1 MFGKKKALKKKIAL
15 LEAQQ
20 VQHLGATQD
29 PEITKLACLPPGQ
42 EVEIRVRNLRKYYQ
56 MGRTRVK
63 ALDGV
68 SFDVAKGEFCA
79 VVGASGSGKST
90 LLNMLAGLE
99 KPTMGLVEL
108 AGSDITKM
116 NEKKIVRFR
125 RDKIG
130 FIFQSFNL
138 ISSLTALENV
148 ILPLIFKGQGGK
160 VRRAKAES
168 MIRLVGLEKYQKHR
182 PSEMSGGQQQRVG
195 IARALVVAPEIVFA
209 DEPTGN
215 LDSKTSREIMQ
226 LLQEISK
233 KNKQTMVMVTH
244 DDYLAQF
251 ADRIFRILDGHLVSV
266 TRGTEGYHAQPQII
280 PPPTIEPILSPAAA
294 SGPVVDSGPVLA
306 PGPAVA
312 PSPTHP
318 QGPVLAPEPVIDS
331 GPILAPEPVIN
342 PSPVAGPWPS
352 INKDPVLGQPVE
364 ETEETPE
371 SAGFSGPSS
380 PQESYF
386 RKKG

>member
-1 MFGKKKALKKKIAL
+1 MFGKKKALQKKIAL

-138 ISSLTALENV
+138 IASLTALENV

-233 KNKQTMVMVTH
+233 KNNQTMVMVTH

-280 PPPTIEPILSPAAA
+280 PPPATEAVVSPGLAPTSGPAEIPELSP
-294 SGPVVDSGPVLA
+294 
-306 PGPAVA
+306 
-312 PSPTHP
+312 
-318 QGPVLAPEPVIDS
+318 
-331 GPILAPEPVIN
+331 APEPVIN

-364 ETEETPE
+364 EAEETPE
-371 SAGFSGPSS
+371 SAGFSVPSS

>member
-1 MFGKKKALKKKIAL
+1 MFGKKNALKKKIAL

-160 VRRAKAES
+160 VRRGKAES

-266 TRGTEGYHAQPQII
+266 TRGTEGYHAQPQIF
-280 PPPTIEPILSPAAA
+280 PPLAEGPILT
-294 SGPVVDSGPVLA
+294 
-306 PGPAVA
+306 PGPAPGA
-312 PSPTHP
+312 GSAFPE
-318 QGPVLAPEPVIDS
+318 GPALAPEPLIS
-331 GPILAPEPVIN
+331 

-371 SAGFSGPSS
+371 FAGFAGSS
-380 PQESYF
+380 SSQESYF